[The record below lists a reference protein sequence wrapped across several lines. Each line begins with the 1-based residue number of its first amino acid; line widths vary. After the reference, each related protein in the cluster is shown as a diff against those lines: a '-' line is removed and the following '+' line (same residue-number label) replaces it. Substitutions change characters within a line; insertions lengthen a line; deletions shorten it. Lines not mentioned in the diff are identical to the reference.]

1 MNKVFFK
8 LKKKEKEIIKKK
20 IKNILLKEKTIG
32 FAYIF
37 GSFVNE
43 REFSDIDI
51 GIYILPDK
59 YNPEREIDITLDIGT
74 KIERKIKIPV
84 DLIIINSA
92 NPHLRFKIIS
102 GELLFT
108 RDKNLHDFT
117 IDYYLREYW
126 DEKVFFERIL

>member
-8 LKKKEKEIIKKK
+8 LKNKEKKMVKEK
-20 IKNILLKEKTIG
+20 IKNILLKENIIG
-32 FAYIF
+32 FAYLF
-37 GSFVNE
+37 GSFATE
-43 REFSDIDI
+43 KEFSDIDI
-51 GIYILPDK
+51 GVYILPDK
-59 YNPEREIDITLDIGT
+59 YNPDKEIDIILEIGA

-108 RDKNLHDFT
+108 KDENLHDFT

-126 DEKVFFERIL
+126 DEKVFFEKIS